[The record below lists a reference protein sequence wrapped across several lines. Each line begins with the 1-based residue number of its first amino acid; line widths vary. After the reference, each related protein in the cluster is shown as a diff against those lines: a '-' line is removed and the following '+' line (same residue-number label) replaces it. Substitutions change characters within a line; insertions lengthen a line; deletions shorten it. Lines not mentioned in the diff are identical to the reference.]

1 MLRWAYPLSAA
12 ETARARRV
20 VVGDRPAMGGAK
32 VVQLGIVRLIRELAA
47 DTVVTFGPDGVT
59 GHTDYRAVSRW
70 TTHQAWA
77 VSGARGRLLQ
87 ATVSAGFATLP
98 RRA

>member
-32 VVQLGIVRLIRELAA
+32 VVELGIVRLIRELAA
-47 DTVVTFGPDGVT
+47 DTVVTFGPT
-59 GHTDYRAVSRW
+59 G
-70 TTHQAWA
+70 
-77 VSGARGRLLQ
+77 
-87 ATVSAGFATLP
+87 
-98 RRA
+98 